1 MLVLHPKYI
10 INKPMCE
17 TISAAMELLST
28 HKVPHLSLALF
39 QFDVI
44 KQEGQP
50 PGKKNRCFLNSI
62 LLL

>member
-1 MLVLHPKYI
+1 
-10 INKPMCE
+10 MCE

-28 HKVPHLSLALF
+28 HKVPHLSLAFF

-50 PGKKNRCFLNSI
+50 PGKKNKCFLNSS